1 MTYEVPTRL
10 VSVDVHIHVHIYT
23 CTDMYIKGNFLGI
36 SFRGCVGGSVKEVET
51 AILVDPDLVRT
62 NPPPT
67 GRVTSYKPS

>member
-1 MTYEVPTRL
+1 
-10 VSVDVHIHVHIYT
+10 
-23 CTDMYIKGNFLGI
+23 MYIKGNFLGI